1 MAPRR
6 GATAAISI
14 PQYRSLAGSPGPF
27 EAVAAMGGG
36 TRPMLAGLG
45 DVRRFNDECVTAGM
59 FRVLGTP
66 PLLGRAFND
75 DDDRPARPAWWCSVT
90 TSGCASSAARRTPSA
105 AVSRIDGMPATIVGV
120 MPRRF
125 GGPYSRKHNDGWL
138 PLGPALANGVAPG
151 CRCPASRRH

>member
-1 MAPRR
+1 MAPGR

-27 EAVAAMGGG
+27 EAVAAIGGG

-66 PLLGRAFND
+66 PLLGRVFND
-75 DDDRPARPAWWCSVT
+75 DDDRPGAPGVVVLSYDFWMREL
-90 TSGCASSAARRTPSA
+90 GGAADVLGRSL
-105 AVSRIDGMPATIVGV
+105 SIDGMPATIVGV

-125 GGPYSRKHNDGWL
+125 GGPYSRNNNDGWL
-138 PLGPALANGVAPG
+138 PLGPALANGASPG
-151 CRCPASRRH
+151 CRLPGLRRR